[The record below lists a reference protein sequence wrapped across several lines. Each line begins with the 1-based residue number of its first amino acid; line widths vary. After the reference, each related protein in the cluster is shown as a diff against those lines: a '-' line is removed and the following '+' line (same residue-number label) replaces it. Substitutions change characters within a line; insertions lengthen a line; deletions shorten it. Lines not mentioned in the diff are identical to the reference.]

1 MDWDKLK
8 IFHNVALD
16 LNISEAAHKMNIS
29 HSSISRQISALER
42 DLKVS
47 LFKRHA
53 RGLTLTEQ
61 GKILFKTAH
70 DIFGKIALTEAKLTE
85 SKEKPT
91 GPLTIAAT
99 VAFGTTWL
107 APRIEKFTNS
117 YPEID
122 VSIIIENKYTD
133 LAQGEADVALR
144 LTEPTQ
150 MDLIRFPLY
159 EFQFKI
165 YSSPEYIEKFGIPK
179 DVSELPN
186 HKIVAFGDSVEPS
199 IPDVNCILDLLPKNK
214 KVKTLFISNMYG
226 VMRAIGGGAGIGAL
240 PEYMRISNNNLVPIL
255 PNAETPKTI
264 IYFTYL
270 QSLYYSISFCII
282 LVREFKLH
290 TEKLNFFSLTTSKRH

>member
-255 PNAETPKTI
+255 PNADTPKTI
-264 IYFTYL
+264 IYFTYPPEL
-270 QSLYYSISFCII
+270 KGSKKIEALRDF
-282 LVREFKLH
+282 LVREVKK
-290 TEKLNFFSLTTSKRH
+290 EKKS

>member
-29 HSSISRQISALER
+29 HSSISRQISSLER
-42 DLKVS
+42 ELKVS

-70 DIFGKIALTEAKLTE
+70 DIFGKIALTEAQLTE

-91 GPLTIAAT
+91 GSLTIAAT

-107 APRIEKFTNS
+107 APRIVKFSNS
-117 YPEID
+117 YPDID
-122 VSIIIENKYTD
+122 ISIRIENKYTD

-144 LTEPTQ
+144 LREPTQ
-150 MDLIRFPLY
+150 VDLIRFPLY
-159 EFQFKI
+159 KFQFKI
-165 YSSPEYIEKFGIPK
+165 YSSPEYIEKFGIPN
-179 DVSELPN
+179 DVRDLSK
-186 HKIVAFGDSVEPS
+186 HKIIAFGHDVEPS
-199 IPDVNCILDLLPKNK
+199 IPDVNCILDLIPKNK

-240 PEYMRISNNNLVPIL
+240 PEYMKSSKNNLVPIL
-255 PNAETPKTI
+255 PDAKTPKAV
-264 IYFTYL
+264 IYFTYPPEL
-270 QSLYYSISFCII
+270 KGSKKIEALRDF
-282 LVREFKLH
+282 LVREVNK
-290 TEKLNFFSLTTSKRH
+290 EKKD

>member
-29 HSSISRQISALER
+29 HSSISRQVSALER
-42 DLKVS
+42 ELKVS

-70 DIFGKIALTEAKLTE
+70 DIFGKIALTEAQLTD
-85 SKEKPT
+85 SKEKPA
-91 GPLTIAAT
+91 GKLTIAAT

-107 APRIEKFTNS
+107 APRIEKFANS

-122 VSIIIENKYTD
+122 ISILIENKYTD
-133 LAQGEADVALR
+133 LAQGDADVALR

-165 YSSPEYIEKFGIPK
+165 YSSPEYIEKYGIPK
-179 DVSELPN
+179 DVAELSK
-186 HKIVAFGDSVEPS
+186 HKIVAFGHDVEPS
-199 IPDVNCILDLLPKNK
+199 IPDVNCILDLLPKK
-214 KVKTLFISNMYG
+214 KNVKTLYVSNMYG

-240 PEYMRISNNNLVPIL
+240 PEYMKISSNNLVPIL
-255 PNAETPKTI
+255 PDAKTPKAV
-264 IYFTYL
+264 IYFTYPSEL
-270 QSLYYSISFCII
+270 KGSKKIAALRDF
-282 LVREFKLH
+282 LVRETNKEQQL
-290 TEKLNFFSLTTSKRH
+290 

>member
-133 LAQGEADVALR
+133 LAQGVADVALR

-264 IYFTYL
+264 IYFTYPPEL
-270 QSLYYSISFCII
+270 KGSKKIEALRDF
-282 LVREFKLH
+282 LVREVNK
-290 TEKLNFFSLTTSKRH
+290 EKKS

>member
-42 DLKVS
+42 ELKVS

-70 DIFGKIALTEAKLTE
+70 DIFGKIALTEAQLTE

-91 GPLTIAAT
+91 GPLKIAAT

-117 YPEID
+117 YPDID

-144 LTEPTQ
+144 LKEPTQ

-179 DVSELPN
+179 DVSELSN

-255 PNAETPKTI
+255 PTVDTPKTI
-264 IYFTYL
+264 IYFTYPPEL
-270 QSLYYSISFCII
+270 KGSKKIEALRDL
-282 LVREFKLH
+282 LVREVNK
-290 TEKLNFFSLTTSKRH
+290 EKKISLF

>member
-165 YSSPEYIEKFGIPK
+165 YSSPEYIEKCGIPK

-255 PNAETPKTI
+255 PNADTPKTI
-264 IYFTYL
+264 IYFTYPPEL
-270 QSLYYSISFCII
+270 KGSKKIEALRDF
-282 LVREFKLH
+282 LVREVNK
-290 TEKLNFFSLTTSKRH
+290 EKKS

>member
-165 YSSPEYIEKFGIPK
+165 YSSPKYIEKFGIPK

-255 PNAETPKTI
+255 PTADTPKTI
-264 IYFTYL
+264 IYFTYPPEL
-270 QSLYYSISFCII
+270 KGSKKIEALRDF
-282 LVREFKLH
+282 LVREVNK
-290 TEKLNFFSLTTSKRH
+290 EKKS

>member
-8 IFHNVALD
+8 IFHTVALD

-42 DLKVS
+42 ELKVS

-70 DIFGKIALTEAKLTE
+70 DIFGKIALTEAQLTE

-91 GPLTIAAT
+91 GPLKIAAT

-117 YPEID
+117 YPDID

-144 LTEPTQ
+144 LKEPTQ

-179 DVSELPN
+179 DVSELSN

-255 PNAETPKTI
+255 PTVDTPKTI
-264 IYFTYL
+264 IYFTYPPEL
-270 QSLYYSISFCII
+270 KGSKKIEALRDF
-282 LVREFKLH
+282 LVREVNK
-290 TEKLNFFSLTTSKRH
+290 EKKN

>member
-42 DLKVS
+42 ELKVS

-70 DIFGKIALTEAKLTE
+70 DIFGKIALTEAQLTE

-91 GPLTIAAT
+91 GPLKIAAT

-107 APRIEKFTNS
+107 APRIQKFTNS
-117 YPEID
+117 YPDID

-144 LTEPTQ
+144 LKEPTQ

-179 DVSELPN
+179 DVSELSN

-255 PNAETPKTI
+255 PTVDTPKTI
-264 IYFTYL
+264 IYFTYPPEL
-270 QSLYYSISFCII
+270 KGSKKIEALRDF
-282 LVREFKLH
+282 LVIEVNK
-290 TEKLNFFSLTTSKRH
+290 EKKN

>member
-16 LNISEAAHKMNIS
+16 LNISEADHKMNIS
-29 HSSISRQISALER
+29 HSSISRQVSALER
-42 DLKVS
+42 ELKVS

-70 DIFGKIALTEAKLTE
+70 DIFGKIALTEAQLTD
-85 SKEKPT
+85 SKEKPA

-107 APRIEKFTNS
+107 APRIEKFANS
-117 YPEID
+117 YPDID
-122 VSIIIENKYTD
+122 ISIIIENKYTD
-133 LAQGEADVALR
+133 LSQGEADVALR

-165 YSSPEYIEKFGIPK
+165 YSSPEYIEKYGIPN
-179 DVSELPN
+179 DVSDLSK
-186 HKIVAFGDSVEPS
+186 HKIVAFGHDVEPS
-199 IPDVNCILDLLPKNK
+199 IPDVNCILDLLPKKK
-214 KVKTLFISNMYG
+214 KVKVLYVSNMYG

-240 PEYMRISNNNLVPIL
+240 PEYMKISSNNLVPIL
-255 PNAETPKTI
+255 PDAKTPKAV
-264 IYFTYL
+264 IYFTYPSEL
-270 QSLYYSISFCII
+270 KGSKKISALRDF
-282 LVREFKLH
+282 LVRETNKEQQL
-290 TEKLNFFSLTTSKRH
+290 

>member
-107 APRIEKFTNS
+107 APRIEKFTHS

-179 DVSELPN
+179 YVSELPN

-255 PNAETPKTI
+255 PNADTPKTI
-264 IYFTYL
+264 IYFTYPPEL
-270 QSLYYSISFCII
+270 KGSKKIEALRDF
-282 LVREFKLH
+282 LVREVNK
-290 TEKLNFFSLTTSKRH
+290 EKKS

>member
-85 SKEKPT
+85 SKENPT

-117 YPEID
+117 YPDID

-255 PNAETPKTI
+255 PTVDTPKTI
-264 IYFTYL
+264 IYFTYPPEL
-270 QSLYYSISFCII
+270 KGSKKIEALRDF
-282 LVREFKLH
+282 LVREVNK
-290 TEKLNFFSLTTSKRH
+290 EKKS

>member
-29 HSSISRQISALER
+29 HSSISRQVSALER
-42 DLKVS
+42 ELKVS

-70 DIFGKIALTEAKLTE
+70 DIFGKIALTEAQLTD
-85 SKEKPT
+85 SKEKPA

-107 APRIEKFTNS
+107 APRIEKFANS
-117 YPEID
+117 YPDID
-122 VSIIIENKYTD
+122 ISILIENKYTD
-133 LAQGEADVALR
+133 LAQGDADVALR

-165 YSSPEYIEKFGIPK
+165 YSSPEYIEKYGIPK
-179 DVSELPN
+179 DVSELSK
-186 HKIVAFGDSVEPS
+186 HKIVAFGHDVEPS
-199 IPDVNCILDLLPKNK
+199 IPDVNCIIDLLPKKK
-214 KVKTLFISNMYG
+214 KVKILYISNMYG

-240 PEYMRISNNNLVPIL
+240 PEYMKISSNNLVPIL
-255 PNAETPKTI
+255 PDAITPKAV
-264 IYFTYL
+264 IYFTYPSEL
-270 QSLYYSISFCII
+270 KGSKKIAALRDF
-282 LVREFKLH
+282 LVRETNK
-290 TEKLNFFSLTTSKRH
+290 EKQR

>member
-29 HSSISRQISALER
+29 HSSISRQVSALER
-42 DLKVS
+42 ELKVS

-70 DIFGKIALTEAKLTE
+70 DIFGKIALTEAQLTD

-107 APRIEKFTNS
+107 APRIEKFANS
-117 YPEID
+117 YPDID
-122 VSIIIENKYTD
+122 ISIIIENKYTD

-165 YSSPEYIEKFGIPK
+165 YSSPEYIEKYGIPK
-179 DVSELPN
+179 DVAELSK
-186 HKIVAFGDSVEPS
+186 HKIVAFGHDVEPS
-199 IPDVNCILDLLPKNK
+199 IPDVNCILDLLPKKK
-214 KVKTLFISNMYG
+214 KVKVLYVSNMYG

-240 PEYMRISNNNLVPIL
+240 PEYMKISSNNLVPIL
-255 PNAETPKTI
+255 PDAKTPKAV
-264 IYFTYL
+264 IYFTYPSEL
-270 QSLYYSISFCII
+270 KGSKKIAALRDF
-282 LVREFKLH
+282 LVRETNKEQQL
-290 TEKLNFFSLTTSKRH
+290 

>member
-42 DLKVS
+42 ELKVS

-70 DIFGKIALTEAKLTE
+70 DIFGKIALTEAQLTE

-91 GPLTIAAT
+91 GSLTIAAT

-107 APRIEKFTNS
+107 APRIVKFTNS
-117 YPEID
+117 YPDID
-122 VSIIIENKYTD
+122 VSIRIENKYTD
-133 LAQGEADVALR
+133 LSQGEADVALR
-144 LTEPTQ
+144 LREPTQ
-150 MDLIRFPLY
+150 VDLIRFPLY
-159 EFQFKI
+159 KFQFKI

-179 DVSELPN
+179 DVSEF
-186 HKIVAFGDSVEPS
+186 H
-199 IPDVNCILDLLPKNK
+199 
-214 KVKTLFISNMYG
+214 
-226 VMRAIGGGAGIGAL
+226 
-240 PEYMRISNNNLVPIL
+240 
-255 PNAETPKTI
+255 
-264 IYFTYL
+264 
-270 QSLYYSISFCII
+270 
-282 LVREFKLH
+282 
-290 TEKLNFFSLTTSKRH
+290 

>member
-165 YSSPEYIEKFGIPK
+165 YSSPEYIEKYGIPK

-240 PEYMRISNNNLVPIL
+240 PEYMRISNNNLVPQFFL
-255 PNAETPKTI
+255 PFSTCFLNQKAVHGS
-264 IYFTYL
+264 YF
-270 QSLYYSISFCII
+270 Q
-282 LVREFKLH
+282 H
-290 TEKLNFFSLTTSKRH
+290 HQ

>member
-29 HSSISRQISALER
+29 HSSISRQVSALER
-42 DLKVS
+42 ELKVS

-70 DIFGKIALTEAKLTE
+70 DIFGKIALTEAQLTD
-85 SKEKPT
+85 SKEKPA

-107 APRIEKFTNS
+107 APRIEKFANS
-117 YPEID
+117 YPDID
-122 VSIIIENKYTD
+122 ISIIIENKYTD

-165 YSSPEYIEKFGIPK
+165 YSSPEYIEKYGIPK
-179 DVSELPN
+179 DVAELSK
-186 HKIVAFGDSVEPS
+186 HKIVAFGHDVEPS
-199 IPDVNCILDLLPKNK
+199 IPDVNCILDLLPKK
-214 KVKTLFISNMYG
+214 KKAKVLYVSNMYG

-240 PEYMRISNNNLVPIL
+240 PEYMKISSNNLVPIL
-255 PNAETPKTI
+255 PDAKTPKAV
-264 IYFTYL
+264 IYFTYPSEL
-270 QSLYYSISFCII
+270 KGSRKIAALRDF
-282 LVREFKLH
+282 LVRETNKEQQL
-290 TEKLNFFSLTTSKRH
+290 

>member
-29 HSSISRQISALER
+29 HSSISRQVSALER
-42 DLKVS
+42 ELKVS

-70 DIFGKIALTEAKLTE
+70 DIFGKIALTEAQLTD
-85 SKEKPT
+85 SKEKPA

-107 APRIEKFTNS
+107 APRIEKFANS

-122 VSIIIENKYTD
+122 ISILIENKYTD
-133 LAQGEADVALR
+133 LAQGDADVALR
-144 LTEPTQ
+144 LTGPTQ

-165 YSSPEYIEKFGIPK
+165 YSSPEYIEKYGIPK
-179 DVSELPN
+179 DVSELSK
-186 HKIVAFGDSVEPS
+186 HKIVAFGHDVEPS
-199 IPDVNCILDLLPKNK
+199 IPDVNCIIDLLPKKK
-214 KVKTLFISNMYG
+214 KVKILYISNMYG

-240 PEYMRISNNNLVPIL
+240 PEYMKISSNNLVPIL
-255 PNAETPKTI
+255 PDAKTPKAV
-264 IYFTYL
+264 IYFTYPSEL
-270 QSLYYSISFCII
+270 KGSKKIAALRDF
-282 LVREFKLH
+282 LVRETNKEQQL
-290 TEKLNFFSLTTSKRH
+290 

>member
-29 HSSISRQISALER
+29 HSSISRQVSALER
-42 DLKVS
+42 ELKVS

-70 DIFGKIALTEAKLTE
+70 DIFGKIALTEAQLTD
-85 SKEKPT
+85 SKEKPA

-107 APRIEKFTNS
+107 APRIEKFANS
-117 YPEID
+117 YPDID
-122 VSIIIENKYTD
+122 ISILIENKYTD
-133 LAQGEADVALR
+133 LAQGDADVALR

-165 YSSPEYIEKFGIPK
+165 YSSPEYIEKYGIPN
-179 DVSELPN
+179 DVSELSK
-186 HKIVAFGDSVEPS
+186 HKIVAFGHDVEPS
-199 IPDVNCILDLLPKNK
+199 IPDVNCIIDLLPKKK
-214 KVKTLFISNMYG
+214 KVKILYISNMYG

-240 PEYMRISNNNLVPIL
+240 PEYMKISSNNLVPIL
-255 PNAETPKTI
+255 PDAKTPKAV
-264 IYFTYL
+264 IYFTYPSEL
-270 QSLYYSISFCII
+270 KGSKKIAALRDF
-282 LVREFKLH
+282 LVRETNK
-290 TEKLNFFSLTTSKRH
+290 EKQR

>member
-29 HSSISRQISALER
+29 HSSISRQVSALER
-42 DLKVS
+42 ELKVS

-70 DIFGKIALTEAKLTE
+70 DIFGKIALTEAQLTD
-85 SKEKPT
+85 SKEKPA

-107 APRIEKFTNS
+107 APRIEKFANS
-117 YPEID
+117 YPDID
-122 VSIIIENKYTD
+122 ISIIIENKYTD

-165 YSSPEYIEKFGIPK
+165 YSSPEYIEKYGIPK
-179 DVSELPN
+179 DVAELSK
-186 HKIVAFGDSVEPS
+186 HKIVAFGHDVEPS
-199 IPDVNCILDLLPKNK
+199 IPDVNCILDLLPKKK
-214 KVKTLFISNMYG
+214 KVKVLYVSNMYG

-240 PEYMRISNNNLVPIL
+240 PEYMKISSNNLVPIL
-255 PNAETPKTI
+255 PDAKTPKAV
-264 IYFTYL
+264 IYFTYPSEL
-270 QSLYYSISFCII
+270 KGSRKIAALRDF
-282 LVREFKLH
+282 LVRETNKEQQL
-290 TEKLNFFSLTTSKRH
+290 

>member
-85 SKEKPT
+85 SKENPT

-255 PNAETPKTI
+255 PNADTPKTI
-264 IYFTYL
+264 IYFTYPPEL
-270 QSLYYSISFCII
+270 KGSKKIEALRDF
-282 LVREFKLH
+282 LVREVNK
-290 TEKLNFFSLTTSKRH
+290 EKKS

>member
-179 DVSELPN
+179 DLSELPN

-255 PNAETPKTI
+255 PNADTPKTI
-264 IYFTYL
+264 IYFTYPPEL
-270 QSLYYSISFCII
+270 KGSKKIEALRDF
-282 LVREFKLH
+282 LVREVNK
-290 TEKLNFFSLTTSKRH
+290 EKKS

>member
-29 HSSISRQISALER
+29 HSSISRQVSALER
-42 DLKVS
+42 ELKVS

-70 DIFGKIALTEAKLTE
+70 DIFGKIALTEAQLTD
-85 SKEKPT
+85 SKEKPA

-107 APRIEKFTNS
+107 APRIEKFANS
-117 YPEID
+117 YPDID
-122 VSIIIENKYTD
+122 ISILIENKYTD
-133 LAQGEADVALR
+133 LAQGDADVALR

-165 YSSPEYIEKFGIPK
+165 YSSPEYIEKYGIPK
-179 DVSELPN
+179 DVSELSK
-186 HKIVAFGDSVEPS
+186 HKIVAFGHDVEPS
-199 IPDVNCILDLLPKNK
+199 IPDVNCILDLLPKKK
-214 KVKTLFISNMYG
+214 KVKVLYVSNMYG

-240 PEYMRISNNNLVPIL
+240 PEYMKISSNNLVPIL
-255 PNAETPKTI
+255 PDAKTPKAV
-264 IYFTYL
+264 IYFTYPSEL
-270 QSLYYSISFCII
+270 KGSKKISALRDF
-282 LVREFKLH
+282 LVREINKEQQL
-290 TEKLNFFSLTTSKRH
+290 

>member
-117 YPEID
+117 YPDID
-122 VSIIIENKYTD
+122 VSIIIENKYTN

-255 PNAETPKTI
+255 PNADTPKTI
-264 IYFTYL
+264 IYFTYPPEL
-270 QSLYYSISFCII
+270 KGSKKIEALRDF
-282 LVREFKLH
+282 LVREVNK
-290 TEKLNFFSLTTSKRH
+290 EKKS

>member
-117 YPEID
+117 YPDID

-255 PNAETPKTI
+255 PTVDTPKTI
-264 IYFTYL
+264 IYFTYPPEL
-270 QSLYYSISFCII
+270 KGSKKIEALRDF
-282 LVREFKLH
+282 LVREVNK
-290 TEKLNFFSLTTSKRH
+290 EKKS

>member
-29 HSSISRQISALER
+29 HSSISRQVSALER
-42 DLKVS
+42 ELKVS

-70 DIFGKIALTEAKLTE
+70 DIFGKIALTEAQLTD
-85 SKEKPT
+85 SKEKPA

-107 APRIEKFTNS
+107 APRIEKFANS
-117 YPEID
+117 YPDID
-122 VSIIIENKYTD
+122 ISIIIENKYTD

-165 YSSPEYIEKFGIPK
+165 YS
-179 DVSELPN
+179 
-186 HKIVAFGDSVEPS
+186 
-199 IPDVNCILDLLPKNK
+199 
-214 KVKTLFISNMYG
+214 
-226 VMRAIGGGAGIGAL
+226 
-240 PEYMRISNNNLVPIL
+240 
-255 PNAETPKTI
+255 
-264 IYFTYL
+264 
-270 QSLYYSISFCII
+270 
-282 LVREFKLH
+282 
-290 TEKLNFFSLTTSKRH
+290 

>member
-85 SKEKPT
+85 SKENPT

-255 PNAETPKTI
+255 PNADTPKTI
-264 IYFTYL
+264 IYFTYPPEL
-270 QSLYYSISFCII
+270 KGSKKIEALRDF
-282 LVREFKLH
+282 LVREVNK
-290 TEKLNFFSLTTSKRH
+290 EK

>member
-29 HSSISRQISALER
+29 HSSISRQISSLEME
-42 DLKVS
+42 LKVS

-70 DIFGKIALTEAKLTE
+70 DIFGKIALTEAQLTE

-91 GPLTIAAT
+91 GSLTIAAT

-107 APRIEKFTNS
+107 APRIVKFSNS
-117 YPEID
+117 YPDID
-122 VSIIIENKYTD
+122 ISIRIENKYTD

-144 LTEPTQ
+144 LREPTQ
-150 MDLIRFPLY
+150 VDLIRFPLY
-159 EFQFKI
+159 KFQFKI
-165 YSSPEYIEKFGIPK
+165 YSSPEYIEKFGIPN
-179 DVSELPN
+179 DVSELSK
-186 HKIVAFGDSVEPS
+186 HKIIAFGHDIEPS
-199 IPDVNCILDLLPKNK
+199 IPDVNCILDLIPKNK

-240 PEYMRISNNNLVPIL
+240 PEYMKSSKNNLVPIL
-255 PNAETPKTI
+255 PDAKTPKAV
-264 IYFTYL
+264 IYFTYPPEL
-270 QSLYYSISFCII
+270 KGSKKIEALRDF
-282 LVREFKLH
+282 LVREVNK
-290 TEKLNFFSLTTSKRH
+290 ERKD

>member
-29 HSSISRQISALER
+29 HSSISRQISSLER

-85 SKEKPT
+85 SKENPT

-107 APRIEKFTNS
+107 APRIEKFTHS

-255 PNAETPKTI
+255 PNADTPKTI
-264 IYFTYL
+264 IYFTYPPEL
-270 QSLYYSISFCII
+270 KGSKKIEALRDF
-282 LVREFKLH
+282 LVREVNK
-290 TEKLNFFSLTTSKRH
+290 EKKS

>member
-99 VAFGTTWL
+99 VEFGTTWL

-255 PNAETPKTI
+255 PNADTPKTI
-264 IYFTYL
+264 IYFTYPPEL
-270 QSLYYSISFCII
+270 KGSKKIEALRDF
-282 LVREFKLH
+282 LVREVNK
-290 TEKLNFFSLTTSKRH
+290 EKKS